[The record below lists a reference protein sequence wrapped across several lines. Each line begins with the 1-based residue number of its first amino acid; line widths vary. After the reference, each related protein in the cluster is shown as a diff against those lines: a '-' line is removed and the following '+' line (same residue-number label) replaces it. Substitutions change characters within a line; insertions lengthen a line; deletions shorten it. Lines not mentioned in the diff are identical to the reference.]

1 MPSSRSRNRPSWAPP
16 SACWPTWGAD
26 DGRAVD
32 VRQRLQEKLRQH
44 ERELREERLRAD
56 DLAAAEAAEDG
67 DKKKKKKK
75 QKKKKKKDAEADAGA
90 APRKIRVGEASW
102 TNPDGTQ
109 RTIPAG
115 EYDEREWLAQC
126 FEQQLGW
133 ADAMKHPARER
144 AAEAAEDL
152 DSDADADADES
163 RRVAERET
171 RQSASHWQ

>member
-1 MPSSRSRNRPSWAPP
+1 MLEEHPD
-16 SACWPTWGAD
+16 WPA
-26 DGRAVD
+26 
-32 VRQRLQEKLRQH
+32 RQRLQDKLGQRLR
-44 ERELREERLRAD
+44 EREEERRKAD
-56 DLAAAEAAEDG
+56 ELAAAKAVEDG
-67 DKKKKKKK
+67 AKKKETKETKEKKKKKNKK
-75 QKKKKKKDAEADAGA
+75 KEKKKKDAEAEAEAEADAGA

-144 AAEAAEDL
+144 AAEAAEDA
-152 DSDADADADES
+152 DAEAEADADES
-163 RRVAERET
+163 RCVAERVT
-171 RQSASHWQ
+171 RQSAFYRQ

>member
-1 MPSSRSRNRPSWAPP
+1 MLEEHPD
-16 SACWPTWGAD
+16 WPA
-26 DGRAVD
+26 
-32 VRQRLQEKLRQH
+32 RQRLQDKLGQRLR
-44 ERELREERLRAD
+44 EREEERRKAD
-56 DLAAAEAAEDG
+56 ELAAAKAVEDG
-67 DKKKKKKK
+67 AKKKETKETKEKKKKKNKK
-75 QKKKKKKDAEADAGA
+75 KEKKKKDAEAEADAGA

-144 AAEAAEDL
+144 AAEAAEDA
-152 DSDADADADES
+152 DAEAEADADES
-163 RRVAERET
+163 RCVAERVT
-171 RQSASHWQ
+171 RQSAFYWQ